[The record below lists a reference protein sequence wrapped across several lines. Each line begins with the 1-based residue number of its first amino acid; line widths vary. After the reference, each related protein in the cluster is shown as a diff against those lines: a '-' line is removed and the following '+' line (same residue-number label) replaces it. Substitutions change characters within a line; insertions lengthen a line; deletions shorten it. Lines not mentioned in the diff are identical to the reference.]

1 MNILFLN
8 HNVAWNGGTF
18 YRAYHVARY
27 LVRRGHSVTLLTISP
42 TSRAGLKSEIS
53 EGVEIIQTPDLLWGK
68 GRTGWDLWNTLN
80 RIVYLRRRPKW
91 DIVHA
96 WDSRPAVIWPALYV
110 KRQNRKTGGKL
121 IIDWCDWWGRG
132 GTQAERPGWFAK
144 LLYGPIETYF
154 EEAYRTRAHGTTVA
168 SRALRQRALELG
180 VPSASMILLPGGSDT
195 ETIKPGD
202 RRAARKELNLPGNCW
217 LVGYMGAITTKEAV
231 LLAETLA
238 LARSEIPNLHF
249 MAIGVSIAGSN
260 LPFRRI
266 MGEEQNWIWE
276 TGRVAFSRVSVHLA
290 ACDALILPM
299 RSNISNVARW
309 PSKINDYLSSGRPI
323 VSTRLGEV
331 KPMFEKEIGVAT
343 DDNSQAL
350 ADGLVKLA
358 RDPKKMEYYGRQA
371 RAMAETD
378 LNWDRLVEQ
387 LEAFYLRV
395 RDDHK

>member
-1 MNILFLN
+1 
-8 HNVAWNGGTF
+8 
-18 YRAYHVARY
+18 
-27 LVRRGHSVTLLTISP
+27 
-42 TSRAGLKSEIS
+42 
-53 EGVEIIQTPDLLWGK
+53 
-68 GRTGWDLWNTLN
+68 
-80 RIVYLRRRPKW
+80 
-91 DIVHA
+91 
-96 WDSRPAVIWPALYV
+96 
-110 KRQNRKTGGKL
+110 
-121 IIDWCDWWGRG
+121 
-132 GTQAERPGWFAK
+132 
-144 LLYGPIETYF
+144 
-154 EEAYRTRAHGTTVA
+154 
-168 SRALRQRALELG
+168 
-180 VPSASMILLPGGSDT
+180 
-195 ETIKPGD
+195 
-202 RRAARKELNLPGNCW
+202 
-217 LVGYMGAITTKEAV
+217 MGAITTKEAV

-238 LARSEIPNLHF
+238 LARSEIPNLGF

-266 MGEEQNWIWE
+266 MGEEQDWIWE
-276 TGRVAFSRVSVHLA
+276 TGRVAFSRVGVYLA

-343 DDNSQAL
+343 DDNAQAL